1 MIRLLLLTVRALALA
16 ALARAPSGDFY
27 RAHASARSQQQL
39 ALVLRAVRASAFFF
53 RALADVYWKRV
64 ISASK
69 DGRSAAPSLSA
80 EHRSTSHFPAAAVAA
95 NAPTGA
101 IRSNP
106 ESGAERD
113 SRSAPD
119 LHADDRTQIAFGARG
134 GVSNP
139 KRTNAMRR
147 LFAVLGI
154 AATALVGTNAHAVGT
169 AAGTLIENTATA
181 SFSVA
186 GVNDSVSDTADFNV
200 DEIINVDVTGE
211 LTLPSAVTV
220 DTPETDAVTEF
231 LVTNNG
237 NGTETFDLTVD
248 GALGGDDFDVA
259 LNGTFVYIDNGDG
272 SFNLADETAVTG
284 GQITLTPD
292 QQVRLFVL
300 ADIPASLSDGD
311 DALISVQA
319 QTSNPDLSSGTPG
332 DTDTGGGDGGVNA
345 ILGATGGIDSDTQQ
359 YTVTAVEVQISKTIL
374 NVNDFFGA
382 DDANDLFIPGAEV
395 TYQIVVNVVGST
407 GSADSLTIT
416 DSIDP
421 ADGIAYIRESV
432 TVDAPAPIGSG
443 LAVGQ
448 TDIGTD
454 TGGTEFTTVTFA
466 NAADEPGGSLNAG
479 DAVSGSVN
487 ITIPLGNVDAAAAPG
502 TEITITLKAL
512 VQ

>member
-1 MIRLLLLTVRALALA
+1 
-16 ALARAPSGDFY
+16 
-27 RAHASARSQQQL
+27 
-39 ALVLRAVRASAFFF
+39 
-53 RALADVYWKRV
+53 
-64 ISASK
+64 
-69 DGRSAAPSLSA
+69 
-80 EHRSTSHFPAAAVAA
+80 
-95 NAPTGA
+95 
-101 IRSNP
+101 
-106 ESGAERD
+106 
-113 SRSAPD
+113 
-119 LHADDRTQIAFGARG
+119 
-134 GVSNP
+134 
-139 KRTNAMRR
+139 MRR
-147 LFAVLGI
+147 LLAVIGI
-154 AATALVGTNAHAVGT
+154 AASALVGTNAYAVGT
-169 AAGTLIENTATA
+169 EAGTTIGNTATA

-186 GVNDSVSDTADFNV
+186 GVNDTVSDTVEFDV
-200 DEIINVDVTGE
+200 DEIIDVDVLGV

-220 DTPETDAVTEF
+220 STPETDAVTEF
-231 LVTNNG
+231 LIENTG

-259 LNGTFVYIDNGDG
+259 LNGTFLYIDNGDG

-284 GQITLTPD
+284 GQITLLPD
-292 QQVRLFVL
+292 EQIRLFVL
-300 ADIPASLSDGD
+300 ADIPASLADGD
-311 DALISVQA
+311 DALISVEA

-332 DTDTGGGDGGVNA
+332 DSDAGGGDGGVNA
-345 ILGATGGIDSDTQQ
+345 ILGATGGVDSDNQQ
-359 YTVTAVEVQISKTIL
+359 YTVALVEVQIAKTII

-395 TYQIVVNVVGST
+395 TYQIAVNVIGDT

-421 ADGIAYIRESV
+421 TNGIAYIRESV

-448 TDIGTD
+448 TDIGSD

-466 NAADEPGGSLNAG
+466 NTADEPGNGLNAG

-502 TEITITLKAL
+502 TEIIITLKAQ